1 MGEAHHRAAVNH
13 GSIMKSI
20 HKKQTVFRAT
30 LQLLPRF
37 NFPSLQH
44 LQWIFRPSPQHYLR
58 HFSDFHSVPKVDL
71 FTFPARVWFSSLFF
85 LHVRLH
91 VPNLCVHFIG
101 YKLYVTRYTTF
112 HGRHCFGDLLSHD
125 LAIVAAE
132 ISFHFGDWV
141 LKFRWQVSRDHV

>member
-20 HKKQTVFRAT
+20 HKSKQFSEQLFSFFHVLIFQASNTCNGFVDRLHSIICAT
-30 LQLLPRF
+30 FQ
-37 NFPSLQH
+37 
-44 LQWIFRPSPQHYLR
+44 IFILFQKLTFS
-58 HFSDFHSVPKVDL
+58 HFQQESG
-71 FTFPARVWFSSLFF
+71 SLFF

-101 YKLYVTRYTTF
+101 YKLYVIRYTTF
-112 HGRHCFGDLLSHD
+112 LGRHCFGDLLSHD